1 MKGTI
6 ITVTS
11 GKGGV
16 GKTTVT
22 ANLATALAQK
32 GKRVACIDG
41 DIGMRK
47 LDAVL
52 GLTRLI
58 RYDLADV
65 VNGRARLKH
74 ALIKDFR
81 LPKLALLPAPKIFTQ
96 DTITEYQMVTLCQEL
111 QEVFDFVLID
121 CPAGIESGFRNAIT
135 PADEIIV
142 VVTLDVGSVRGGDC
156 VVGLLEEVKKPS
168 PRLVINRY
176 RPALTQK
183 GGMLDIPNV
192 LDILAIELLGI
203 VPEEANIIAAGHRGK
218 PLTLES
224 KSPAVAAFTRI
235 ARRLLG
241 ENIPIQDFF
250 AQPNILERLS
260 MYLVYQEMKKLVS
273 G

>member
-6 ITVTS
+6 VTVTS

-52 GLTRLI
+52 GLTRQI

-81 LPKLALLPAPKIFTQ
+81 MPKLSLLPAPKIFAQ
-96 DTITEYQMVTLCQEL
+96 DTIQAYQMVALCEEL
-111 QEVFDFVLID
+111 REVFDFVLID

-135 PADEIIV
+135 PADEILL
-142 VVTLDVGSVRGGDC
+142 VVTLDVVSVRGGDR
-156 VVGLLEEVKKPS
+156 VVGLLEEINKPS
-168 PRLVINRY
+168 PRLIVNRF

-183 GGMLDIPNV
+183 GGMLDLPNV
-192 LDILAIELLGI
+192 LDILSIKLLGI
-203 VPEEANIIAAGHRGK
+203 VPEEANVIAAGHRGK

-224 KSPAVAAFTRI
+224 NSPAAAAFMRI
-235 ARRLLG
+235 AKRLSG

-250 AQPNILERLS
+250 AQPNLFERLS
-260 MYLVYQEMKKLVS
+260 LNLGLQVMKKMVS

>member
-1 MKGTI
+1 MKGTVV
-6 ITVTS
+6 TVTS

-16 GKTTVT
+16 GKTIVT
-22 ANLATALAQK
+22 ANLATALAQR

-41 DIGMRK
+41 DMGMRN

-52 GLTRLI
+52 GLTRQIL
-58 RYDLADV
+58 YDVADV

-81 LPKLALLPAPKIFTQ
+81 LPKLALLPAPKIITQ
-96 DTITEYQMVTLCQEL
+96 DTITECQMVKLCEEL
-111 QEVFDFVLID
+111 KEVFDFILID
-121 CPAGIESGFRNAIT
+121 CPAGIDSGFRNAIT

-142 VVTLDVGSVRGGDC
+142 VVTLDVGSVRGGDR
-156 VVGLLEEVKKPS
+156 VIGLLEEINKPA
-168 PRLVINRY
+168 PRLVVNRY
-176 RPALTQK
+176 RPTLTQK

-192 LDILAIELLGI
+192 LDILSIELLGI
-203 VPEEANIIAAGHRGK
+203 VPEEANVIAAGHRGK
-218 PLTLES
+218 LLTLES
-224 KSPAVAAFTRI
+224 NSQAAAAFMRI

-250 AQPNILERLS
+250 AQPSILERLS
-260 MYLVYQEMKKLVS
+260 LYLGFQEMKRSLS